1 MQGSQETWPIMRKIL
16 IKINP
21 ELTTILELA
30 EDTKTFIIT
39 IPYVS
44 KIK

>member
-1 MQGSQETWPIMRKIL
+1 MQGSQETWPIMRKIV

-30 EDTKTFIIT
+30 ENNKTVIIN